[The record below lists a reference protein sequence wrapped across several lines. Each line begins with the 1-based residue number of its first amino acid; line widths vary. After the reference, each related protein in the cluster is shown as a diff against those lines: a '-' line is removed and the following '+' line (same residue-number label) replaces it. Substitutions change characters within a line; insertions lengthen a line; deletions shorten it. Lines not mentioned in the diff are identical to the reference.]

1 MKELTIIEKTN
12 FKLKLKQWKCETPNE
27 LNSIEFVQ
35 EQIND
40 EGDVTTTSTY
50 NFFMTDA
57 ELKKLAESLSQ

>member
-12 FKLKLKQWKCETPNE
+12 FKLKLRQWKCELPNE

-40 EGDVTTTSTY
+40 EGDITTTSTY
-50 NFFMTDA
+50 NFFMTDI
-57 ELKKLAESLSQ
+57 ELKKLAESLTQ